1 MCVCVDAGGVGAVE
15 GAGVGGC
22 VLCVCISLSVCVRVC
37 KEELLLVGGAGVCVR
52 VLCVYVCLCIE
63 ELMLLRELLVH
74 THTHTHSLTLSLSL
88 SLSHTHT
95 HAHTHTSLQYKQN
108 QRQSIF
114 PILWKVTV
122 WRTFENVCLFL
133 ASYCIIFFCRAVNV
147 NVSPPQQILPPS
159 SPSALPSSSSS
170 SSSPS
175 THNHRGPRCVCVCV
189 CARARA
195 CL

>member
-1 MCVCVDAGGVGAVE
+1 VCVCVDAGGVGAVE

-74 THTHTHSLTLSLSL
+74 SL

-95 HAHTHTSLQYKQN
+95 HTHQLAVRDKEWREALETIEMYKAQVLAMEA
-108 QRQSIF
+108 RQTKSAPKYI
-114 PILWKVTV
+114 
-122 WRTFENVCLFL
+122 
-133 ASYCIIFFCRAVNV
+133 SYPVESHCMEDF
-147 NVSPPQQILPPS
+147 
-159 SPSALPSSSSS
+159 
-170 SSSPS
+170 
-175 THNHRGPRCVCVCV
+175 
-189 CARARA
+189 
-195 CL
+195 